1 MVSQKKY
8 ITIYLYDN
16 FFMLFAIKN
25 ILEIARREAASF
37 LYIPK
42 YFWET
47 LSSYRWKETEIYI

>member
-1 MVSQKKY
+1 
-8 ITIYLYDN
+8 
-16 FFMLFAIKN
+16 MLFAIKN